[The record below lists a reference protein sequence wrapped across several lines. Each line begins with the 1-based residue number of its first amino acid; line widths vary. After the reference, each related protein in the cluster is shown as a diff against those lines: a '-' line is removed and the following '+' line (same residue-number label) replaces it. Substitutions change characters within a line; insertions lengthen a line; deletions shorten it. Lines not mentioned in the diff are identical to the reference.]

1 MIYSKGIIRPGALFI
16 YRKKG
21 TRTAIGYMD
30 LDADMTQHKAYNVT
44 IECIN
49 VVKFVHTLSN
59 TLQTSGSLRN
69 KGRQLYQEI
78 NQVTIAIPND
88 VGTVLCT
95 GGAKKGLQETVS
107 DDKSNRG
114 PVALSSVSRI
124 SHLANPPRHAYTLI
138 DRPTFEGIIPF
149 SFFTQVCRAS
159 PIPCPQHLS
168 LSLGDLFQS
177 YEQPTGRSPDKP
189 RRKRYCY
196 QHNT

>member
-1 MIYSKGIIRPGALFI
+1 
-16 YRKKG
+16 
-21 TRTAIGYMD
+21 MD

-78 NQVTIAIPND
+78 NQVAIAIPND

-114 PVALSSVSRI
+114 PVALSS
-124 SHLANPPRHAYTLI
+124 LK
-138 DRPTFEGIIPF
+138 G
-149 SFFTQVCRAS
+149 
-159 PIPCPQHLS
+159 LS
-168 LSLGDLFQS
+168 LFLFLHKFAGRPRYHAHNTSRCPSEISSRVTSSQQGDHQ
-177 YEQPTGRSPDKP
+177 TSPDESGKFVKSCA
-189 RRKRYCY
+189 RELSLFF
-196 QHNT
+196 